1 MDRDLRILNN
11 NKRDATRIV
20 SRKPSSGEGSNGDIA
35 VGDTAKGPMLFL
47 KVKNRWK
54 SLKPRSVPPRQDITF
69 EGGVHLVYS
78 AGVSATSIGWIR
90 LAGTTDIHSSH
101 GAAATNGNDNQELAM
116 LMPYNA
122 TIKRFTI
129 RATNGSIPE
138 NTTIRLFILKDGETN
153 WDTNSSTSNA
163 GPDSSSSSYAI
174 EASVNIAELEKAYN
188 ILLDDGYIIP
198 KDSLIMM
205 FLLFEEHSAQ
215 FVANM
220 HLEFHE

>member
-20 SRKPSSGEGSNGDIA
+20 SRKPSDGEGSNGDIA
-35 VGDTAKGPMLFL
+35 MGNTAQGPMLFS
-47 KVKNRWK
+47 KISNRWK
-54 SLKPRSVPPRQDITF
+54 SFKPRSVPPRQDATF
-69 EGGVHLVYS
+69 EGGANLVFISWDRTYSTDMLHLADTT
-78 AGVSATSIGWIR
+78 AGLYG
-90 LAGTTDIHSSH
+90 GTQ
-101 GAAATNGNDNQELAM
+101 TNGGDNQEKAM

-129 RATNGSIPE
+129 RVDVGDVPE
-138 NTTIRLFILKDGETN
+138 NTTIALYILRNGETN
-153 WDTNSSTSNA
+153 WDTNSETINVHA
-163 GPDSSSSSYAI
+163 HDSSVSSYAI